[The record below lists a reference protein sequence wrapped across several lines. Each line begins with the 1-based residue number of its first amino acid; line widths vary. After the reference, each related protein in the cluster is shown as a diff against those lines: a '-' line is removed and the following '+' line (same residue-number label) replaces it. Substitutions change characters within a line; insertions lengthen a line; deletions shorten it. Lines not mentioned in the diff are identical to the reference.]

1 MNGEEVIIPIV
12 LFGSTA
18 AVLWKY
24 FDSRHKERMSL
35 IEKGMNPADKKSP
48 TFTQFMQVNPLS
60 SLKWGLLIGFVGL
73 GLFIAAWLDRLWYL
87 HDSIYPA
94 SMMIAG
100 GLGLVL
106 FYIFAARKLKKDDQ

>member
-1 MNGEEVIIPIV
+1 MNGDVIIPIF
-12 LFGSTA
+12 LFGGTA

-24 FDSRHKERMSL
+24 FDSRHKERMSM
-35 IEKGMNPADKKSP
+35 IEKGINPANMKSP
-48 TFTQFMQVNPLS
+48 ALTQFLQVNPLS

-73 GLFIAAWLDRLWYL
+73 GLFVAAILDRAYYM
-87 HDSIYPA
+87 HDSVYPA

-106 FYIFAARKLKKDDQ
+106 FYILASRRLKKDE

>member
-1 MNGEEVIIPIV
+1 MNGEVFIPIF
-12 LFGSTA
+12 LFGGTA

-24 FDSRHKERMSL
+24 FDSRHKERMSM
-35 IEKGMNPADKKSP
+35 IEKGIKPSDMKSAG
-48 TFTQFMQVNPLS
+48 FAQFLQVNPLS

-73 GLFIAAWLDRLWYL
+73 GLFVAAILDRSFYM
-87 HDSIYPA
+87 HDSVYPA

-106 FYIFAARKLKKDDQ
+106 FYVLASRKLKKDE